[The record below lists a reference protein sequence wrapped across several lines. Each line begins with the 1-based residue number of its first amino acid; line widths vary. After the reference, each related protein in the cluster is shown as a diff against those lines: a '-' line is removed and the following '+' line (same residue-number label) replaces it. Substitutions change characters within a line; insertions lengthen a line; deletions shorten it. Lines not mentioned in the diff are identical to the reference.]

1 MPTLSARII
10 SSVSGALFFEYAS
23 LSDSFLGRV
32 CAFALVRRGSRLH
45 FSTQVGVFAIFHFS
59 MMIPFCVLSA
69 VSGTVGFIHSLL
81 RMSGLAFPLFVFCS
95 LRQDP
100 RHRHQLPSYR

>member
-1 MPTLSARII
+1 
-10 SSVSGALFFEYAS
+10 
-23 LSDSFLGRV
+23 
-32 CAFALVRRGSRLH
+32 
-45 FSTQVGVFAIFHFS
+45 
-59 MMIPFCVLSA
+59 MIPFCVLST

-100 RHRHQLPSYR
+100 RHRYQLPSYR

>member
-1 MPTLSARII
+1 MCFCSCPVR
-10 SSVSGALFFEYAS
+10 E
-23 LSDSFLGRV
+23 SF
-32 CAFALVRRGSRLH
+32 AFL
-45 FSTQVGVFAIFHFS
+45 STQVGVFALFHFS
-59 MMIPFCVLSA
+59 SMIPFCVLST

-100 RHRHQLPSYR
+100 RHRYQLPSYR